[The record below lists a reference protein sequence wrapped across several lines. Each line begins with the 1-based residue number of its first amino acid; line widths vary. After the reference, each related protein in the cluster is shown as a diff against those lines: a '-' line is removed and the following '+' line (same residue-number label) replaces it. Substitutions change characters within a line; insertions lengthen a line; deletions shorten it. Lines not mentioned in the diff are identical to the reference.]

1 MKKSNLFDKLCLR
14 VFVNFNEPFFLKG
27 ENMKKTYALI
37 ALAASMSFAAKI
49 GVLVSQGS
57 CPSGHYPTI
66 ITLDAEDSRNATEY
80 SGDDK
85 KPIGITGT
93 GQVEFS
99 YCVFDYDE
107 LIKVPYDYVVLRLDD
122 ACPKGAMA
130 FARYHDTEDSGNKN
144 SPKGSFLVSPSDI
157 GDNAKLE
164 YCFVP
169 ADKKAK
175 YSYPFQKKYGVFAS
189 PESSS
194 SIVRNKVKVD
204 DEDSGNKNGWD
215 WHGITDNSIKDR
227 IKKIVED
234 GKNVIYHTIKWK
246 GDEGVLPPMSSL
258 WRATVGVIKVDN
270 KASCQRTFTIDLDA
284 EDTENRTGV
293 TAGSGD
299 HPGISLGS
307 HVKFDYCVIDGTD
320 IPRARYDYVVLRTSQ
335 YCPSGTYPVARHH
348 DTEDSDNR
356 NSPKGSSAVWPS
368 IINNNA
374 TLEYCFVPKKSG
386 GKAYPFSA
394 SYGVFANNPGINN
407 IVYTEFRVDDENSGE
422 CVREECEYRP
432 VTRTEYDSQGNPV
445 EITKLKEVC
454 ECVEYD
460 NNNDWNWYGKSDMP
474 YLIGNIIFDEYYD
487 TFFRYIHWNGKSL
500 KKEANMV
507 VVDQAAPAVQSFS
520 PEIKGFDHSAVTVE
534 LKSAGSV
541 NVSIV
546 NFKGAVVANI
556 ARENLQPGFHS
567 LEWHSGIVPNGRY
580 IVTVKQNGLVSAK
593 NVILK

>member
-1 MKKSNLFDKLCLR
+1 
-14 VFVNFNEPFFLKG
+14 
-27 ENMKKTYALI
+27 
-37 ALAASMSFAAKI
+37 MSFAAKI

-66 ITLDAEDSRNATEY
+66 ITLDAEDSHNATEY

-107 LIKVPYDYVVLRLDD
+107 LIKVPYDYVVLRMDKS
-122 ACPKGAMA
+122 CPKGSLA
-130 FARYHDTEDSGNKN
+130 FARYHDTEDSDNSN
-144 SPKGSFLVSPSDI
+144 SPKGDFSVWPSDI

-169 ADKKAK
+169 KETDPKKIR
-175 YSYPFQKKYGVFAS
+175 YQYPFPKEYGVFAS

-194 SIVRNKVKVD
+194 SIVRNRVKVD
-204 DEDSGNKNGWD
+204 DEDTGNKNGWD

-234 GKNVIYHTIKWK
+234 GKNVVYHTIKWK
-246 GDEGVLPPMSSL
+246 GDEGALPPMSLL
-258 WRATVGVIKVDN
+258 WRATVGVIKVDG
-270 KASCQRTFTIDLDA
+270 KASCQKTFTIGLDA
-284 EDTENRTGV
+284 EDHGNLTGV
-293 TAGSGD
+293 TKGMDD

-307 HVKFDYCVIDGTD
+307 HMKFDYCVVDGTD
-320 IPRARYDYVVLRTSQ
+320 IPRARYDYAVLKLSK
-335 YCPSGTYPVARHH
+335 YCPFGAYPFNRHH
-348 DTEDSDNR
+348 NTEDLNNA
-356 NSPKGSSAVWPS
+356 NSPKGSSVIWPS
-368 IINNNA
+368 VINDDA
-374 TLEYCFVPKKSG
+374 TLEYCLVPKKSG

-394 SYGVFANNPGINN
+394 SYGVFADNPGIDN
-407 IVYTEFRVDDENSGE
+407 VVFTEMRFSDEDQCPYEWVSQNRCGNADEFSHPRCNCHARGVSGNE
-422 CVREECEYRP
+422 
-432 VTRTEYDSQGNPV
+432 
-445 EITKLKEVC
+445 
-454 ECVEYD
+454 
-460 NNNDWNWYGKSDMP
+460 WNWYGVSSSIVSQINKIMYEKD
-474 YLIGNIIFDEYYD
+474 FD

-534 LKSAGSV
+534 LKSAGNV
-541 NVSIV
+541 HVSIV
-546 NFKGAVVANI
+546 NLKGAVVANI
-556 ARENLQPGFHS
+556 SRENLQPGFHS

-580 IVTVKQNGLVSAK
+580 IVTVKQNGMVAAK